1 MQDFKQLMVWEK
13 AHQLTL
19 NIYKVTALFPKEE
32 IYGLTSQI
40 KRASASIAL
49 NIAEGCGRGSDVD
62 FKRFLIMSMGSAN
75 EVEYCLILARDINYI
90 CSETFEGLQTQ
101 IEEVKKMLSTFI
113 RKLK

>member
-90 CSETFEGLQTQ
+90 CSETFEELQTQ
-101 IEEVKKMLSTFI
+101 IEEIKKMLSTFI